1 MNGVGPSLLALIFLG
16 VALAPSPGLA
26 QVYRWVDEQGKVY
39 YSEGLNSVPSRY
51 RSTAKPIEFP
61 KAPPPPPPEKTEAE
75 KKPPTPGGPAQAPPG
90 GQPPSPASPEKK
102 EPRG

>member
-1 MNGVGPSLLALIFLG
+1 MGPSLLALIFLG

-61 KAPPPPPPEKTEAE
+61 KAPPPAPEKTETE
-75 KKPPTPGGPAQAPPG
+75 KKPSTSGEPAGASPG
-90 GQPPSPASPEKK
+90 GQPASPASPEKK
-102 EPRG
+102 GPGG